1 MIKHINNI
9 MTIYLH
15 LSRITVKEG
24 QFVKK
29 GEIIGYVGS
38 SGMATGPHLHY
49 EVLYSGKPIDPLIFM
64 LED

>member
-1 MIKHINNI
+1 
-9 MTIYLH
+9 
-15 LSRITVKEG
+15 VKEG

-38 SGMATGPHLHY
+38 SGTATGPHLHY